1 MAALSKSSNGRPAT
15 ADHRFQTHKALQV
28 LIVDDDDLFRRA
40 VRTLLETVRRL
51 TVVGEAA
58 DGEQAIKLATQLA
71 PHVILMDLDIPGVAR
86 LEAITQLARQTPSAR
101 VIVLTGSND
110 PRSIE
115 LAKALA
121 RPAPPQVTHRR
132 YLWTGGRGRPSRCRR
147 CVVSLAYAFRN
158 PPNPRTGCFRSR
170 VEGKS
175 R

>member
-40 VRTLLETVRRL
+40 VRTLLETDRRL

-71 PHVILMDLDIPGVAR
+71 PHVILMDLDIPGVAG

-115 LAKALA
+115 LAQSAGA
-121 RPAPPQVTHRR
+121 AR
-132 YLWTGGRGRPSRCRR
+132 YLLKSHIADICGLVVAVGRRD
-147 CVVSLAYAFRN
+147 ADAA
-158 PPNPRTGCFRSR
+158 
-170 VEGKS
+170 
-175 R
+175 